1 MSETNFRNQ
10 LEYAK
15 KIEDPL
21 RRRLYVCALVTTAL
35 PPSDG
40 LPFVVVGGNALEF
53 YTLGDY
59 TTADVDLVS
68 AKRSEIGN
76 VLESWGFNRMGR
88 HWYHAGVD
96 VAIEVPDDN
105 LAGSEEKITQVEIE
119 GLNVYIIGVE
129 DLIIDRVNAYIH
141 WRSIDDGDWAKG
153 LMALYKD
160 EIDWDYL
167 VTSAKTEEILETLNT
182 LKSTIE
188 DETK

>member
-1 MSETNFRNQ
+1 MSETDLRTK
-10 LEYAK
+10 LEYAQN
-15 KIEDPL
+15 IDDPL
-21 RRRLYVCALVTTAL
+21 RRRLYVCALVSAAL
-35 PPSDG
+35 AHSDG
-40 LPFVVVGGNALEF
+40 LPYVVVGGNALEF

-68 AKRSEIGN
+68 SKRSEIGN

-88 HWYHAGVD
+88 HWYHADID
-96 VAIEVPDDN
+96 VAIEFPDDV
-105 LAGSEEKITQVEIE
+105 LAGSEERITQVEIE

-129 DLIIDRVNAYIH
+129 DLILDRVNAYVH
-141 WRSIDDGDWAKG
+141 WRSIDDGDWAKE

-167 VTSAKTEEILETLNT
+167 VTSAQAEEILDTLNT
-182 LKSTIE
+182 LKSAIA